1 MLSLSPRFNENSIDG
16 YINQVYNFYNF
27 PAAGKMDGL
36 QSNPFAVRVPWNFG
50 WFLCLFALLLFL
62 LSDEERP
69 KCCSMQSAIS
79 ASQDPSGTVSIPAC
93 TWFYCPH
100 SKMTKGNSVA
110 YRTKGHST
118 GCLRSKVNKSPVEY
132 NCTVLT
138 GLSNGIRRCNYYD
151 PVLEQLYEAQH
162 HNGGQGRYQ
171 VKVGRRFSPFR
182 SLSQFLAA

>member
-1 MLSLSPRFNENSIDG
+1 M
-16 YINQVYNFYNF
+16 
-27 PAAGKMDGL
+27 
-36 QSNPFAVRVPWNFG
+36 
-50 WFLCLFALLLFL
+50 
-62 LSDEERP
+62 
-69 KCCSMQSAIS
+69 
-79 ASQDPSGTVSIPAC
+79 
-93 TWFYCPH
+93 
-100 SKMTKGNSVA
+100 A

-162 HNGGQGRYQ
+162 HNAG
-171 VKVGRRFSPFR
+171 GRRAGPGEGRSAVSPFR